1 LAAEREEGR
10 ALRVACGE
18 LEMDKAVLAKRVQ
31 RLERELLLADGGYQ
45 SPDEYDDSGSDDDD
59 DEILP

>member
-1 LAAEREEGR
+1 
-10 ALRVACGE
+10 
-18 LEMDKAVLAKRVQ
+18 MDKAVLAKRVQ

-45 SPDEYDDSGSDDDD
+45 SPDEDDDSGSDDDD